1 MEGAALCAPLDFTF
15 TLTLTLTPT
24 RTRCCAPCSFSCA
37 TTVVMHR
44 AQATL
49 GVLMAHGIGLDA
61 LVAGWRLSLT

>member
-1 MEGAALCAPLDFTF
+1 VLRSVLD
-15 TLTLTLTPT
+15 
-24 RTRCCAPCSFSCA
+24 SSCA

-61 LVAGWRLSLT
+61 LSGRLCDSALTLARTAPNPSPNSAQTLALILS